1 MEVKIAITLVL
12 LILLGPAHGWYYNCF
27 VESNVLMQGGC
38 SMLDFVITPRTE
50 VDNIFFP
57 PADINFFRSNF
68 SSFSPALGRRFGEE
82 TEKINLYNCVLPSLA
97 VPLMVK
103 QLGVFFASS
112 LQTVLVNYR
121 LENALEYL
129 SIVGTGV
136 RDIRFVEA
144 LTKLKFLRVQKNR
157 LSFVNFERFRN
168 LTDLE
173 TIDLSENQLIHLDVG
188 QELLKLPK
196 LIELRL
202 DKNYLAQ
209 FDVGMWS
216 FPNLLFLKIHYNLI
230 KSLNVEQLVD
240 SLPNLSQISLAA
252 NPWNCGRLNTMVSYL
267 LENNIN
273 YQEEAGKLSCRF
285 NLMETIIFTTQDNV
299 THAERILSHMNE
311 TAAVYYLDAKSAMLE
326 DVGERNEVLIGEI
339 RHTSAGLNELETRVN
354 KLRISIQEL
363 KFKNKIPF

>member
-1 MEVKIAITLVL
+1 
-12 LILLGPAHGWYYNCF
+12 
-27 VESNVLMQGGC
+27 MQDGC
-38 SMLDFVITPRTE
+38 SMLDFVITPRTV

-68 SSFSPALGRRFGEE
+68 SSFSPALGRRLGEE
-82 TEKINLYNCVLPSLA
+82 TEKINLFNCVLPSLA
-97 VPLMVK
+97 VPLTVK

-129 SIVGTGV
+129 SIVGTGI

-144 LTKLKFLRVQKNR
+144 LTRLKFLRVQKNK

-173 TIDLSENQLIHLDVG
+173 TIDLSENQLIRLDVG
-188 QELLKLPK
+188 QELIQLPK

-202 DKNYLAQ
+202 DKNYLVQ
-209 FDVGMWS
+209 FEAGIWS
-216 FPNLLFLKIHYNLI
+216 FPNLLSLKIQYNLM
-230 KSLNVEQLVD
+230 KSINVEQLID

-273 YQEEAGKLSCRF
+273 YQEEADKLSCRF
-285 NLMETIIFTTQDNV
+285 NLMETIGFTTQDNV
-299 THAERILSHMNE
+299 THAERILGHMNE
-311 TAAVYYLDAKSAMLE
+311 TAAVYYLDAKSAILE
-326 DVGERNEVLIGEI
+326 DVRERNDVLIEAI
-339 RHTSAGLNELETRVN
+339 NHTSAGLNELEARVN
-354 KLRISIQEL
+354 KLRILIQDL
-363 KFKNKIPF
+363 QFSNIIPF